1 MRIHCIKSY
10 IQSKEELINI
20 ENSKKS
26 SKSSTKQ
33 CNSKK
38 NFAYHK
44 MFCEMFF
51 FLHKFM
57 SRKFFILPEVFY
69 TKDLNTAHTPTKMK
83 QNLLH

>member
-1 MRIHCIKSY
+1 
-10 IQSKEELINI
+10 
-20 ENSKKS
+20 
-26 SKSSTKQ
+26 
-33 CNSKK
+33 
-38 NFAYHK
+38 